1 MLNLNIMSSC
11 KYFRKKMMKNMS
23 AAKKKMF
30 WSNIAELKSKR
41 KKKIILR
48 LVNRDIKLRLKSMLI
63 LLQRKDL
70 KRI

>member
-1 MLNLNIMSSC
+1 MSSC